1 MKQDEFVIFAELNR
15 EKFEDILE
23 RLMKFFRPVQFGR
36 QGDDWIWVHF
46 DDGKID
52 IDTFTSDNLQVK
64 GKKGQARSAKEILDC
79 LDKDWIVKKFN
90 PPQADS
96 TR

>member
-1 MKQDEFVIFAELNR
+1 MKQDEFVIFAELDR

-23 RLMKFFRPVQFGR
+23 RLMKFFQMVQFGR

-46 DDGKID
+46 SDGKID
-52 IDTFTSDNLQVK
+52 IDTFTSEHLQVK
-64 GKKGQARSAKEILDC
+64 GKKSQQKSAKEILDY
-79 LDKDWIVKKFN
+79 LERDWILKKFN
-90 PPQADS
+90 PPQADL

>member
-1 MKQDEFVIFAELNR
+1 MKQDDFVIFAELNR

-23 RLMKFFRPVQFGR
+23 RLMKFYQMVQFGR

-46 DDGKID
+46 NDGKID
-52 IDTFTSDNLQVK
+52 IDSFSSDNLQVK
-64 GKKGQARSAKEILDC
+64 GKKTQARSAKELLEYLEKEWVI
-79 LDKDWIVKKFN
+79 KKFN
-90 PPQADS
+90 PPQPDL

>member
-1 MKQDEFVIFAELNR
+1 MKQDDFVIFAELNR

-23 RLMKFFRPVQFGR
+23 RLMKFYQMVQFGR

-46 DDGKID
+46 SDGKID
-52 IDTFTSDNLQVK
+52 IDSFSSDNLQVK
-64 GKKGQARSAKEILDC
+64 GKKTQARSAKEL
-79 LDKDWIVKKFN
+79 LEYLEKDWVIKKFN
-90 PPQADS
+90 PPQPDL

>member
-1 MKQDEFVIFAELNR
+1 MKQDEFVIFAELDR

-23 RLMKFFRPVQFGR
+23 RLMKFYQMVQFGR

-46 DDGKID
+46 PDGKID
-52 IDTFTSDNLQVK
+52 IDSFSSDQLQVK
-64 GKKGQARSAKEILDC
+64 GKKTQAKSAREILSY
-79 LDKDWIVKKFN
+79 LDKEWVTKKFN
-90 PPQADS
+90 PPQPDL

>member
-1 MKQDEFVIFAELNR
+1 MKQDEFVIFAELDR

-23 RLMKFFRPVQFGR
+23 RLMKFYQMVQFGR

-46 DDGKID
+46 PDGKMD
-52 IDTFTSDNLQVK
+52 IDSFSSNNLRVK
-64 GKKGQARSAKEILDC
+64 GKSVQQKSAKEILDC
-79 LDKDWIVKKFN
+79 LEKDWILKKFN
-90 PPQADS
+90 PPLADS

>member
-1 MKQDEFVIFAELNR
+1 MKQDEFVIFAELDR

-23 RLMKFFRPVQFGR
+23 RLMKFFQMVQFCR

-46 DDGKID
+46 PDGKID
-52 IDTFTSDNLQVK
+52 IDTFTSEHLQVK
-64 GKKGQARSAKEILDC
+64 GKKSQQKSAKEILDY
-79 LDKDWIVKKFN
+79 LERDWILKKFN
-90 PPQADS
+90 PPQADL